1 MKTLISTIHEGGA
14 VLAAINKLSPDK
26 LILIVIDPL
35 DSIRKKAID
44 NIKKNFGKVIEI
56 ETIKTELYDIP
67 KIVRDVNKAI
77 EKESKAG
84 NEISIHISESRKTQS
99 IAAMFSGFINKD
111 KIKGVYYIEEET
123 GKVLAMPLLDFKLGP
138 TKTRILKEISK
149 GDKKMS
155 SIIAKVGKNKSIVY
169 SHIKDLKNDGYVTD
183 SMELTDAGRICIL

>member
-14 VLAAINKLSPDK
+14 VLAAINKLSPDR

-35 DSIRKKAID
+35 DSVRKKAID

-123 GKVLAMPLLDFKLGP
+123 GKVLAMPLLDFRLGE
-138 TKTRILKEISK
+138 TKTNILREIAK
-149 GDKKMS
+149 GNTKMS
-155 SIIAKVGKNKSIVY
+155 SIIDKIGKNKSIVY
-169 SHIKDLKNDGYVTD
+169 SHIKDLKKNGYITD
-183 SMELTDAGRICIL
+183 SLELTDAGRICIL